1 MDHVEDGLPIPQR
14 YWAILTLMVGVAL
27 SCLDTALVNVAL
39 PRIAKDLNSS
49 PAASIWVINAYQ
61 LAVMISLLP
70 LASFGDIF
78 GYGRVY
84 RFGLMLYTG
93 AALISAL
100 AGSLE
105 MLTLGRALQGLGAAG
120 IMSVNTALIR
130 YTYPRWQLGRGIAL
144 TSLVVSTSSAA
155 GPTLA
160 AAILSVVSWPWL
172 FAVNVPIGIATLALS
187 MRLLPRTDPSG
198 HRFDL
203 WSAVLCALMFGS
215 LISGINGLGHRQAVL
230 TVTGEFIGTAA
241 SGYLLV
247 RRQAAQVMP
256 LLPID
261 LFRRPIFAVSV
272 TTSVLCFIAQG
283 LAFVSLPF
291 YLQDVIG
298 VSAVT
303 TGLLMTPWPATSA
316 LMAPFA
322 GRLADRY
329 PAGILGSIG
338 LAIVG
343 VGSVLLAVLPVHPDT
358 VDILW
363 RIAVCGGGMGLFQQP
378 NARAIVM
385 AAPRERS
392 GGAGAIQ
399 SSARL
404 LGQSIGAAMVA
415 LVFGVSV
422 GGRGAVTTLV
432 LAACFAAAAT
442 GVSLT
447 RQFDFVR
454 SGRPERKP
462 DATKPAEAPGPAA

>member
-1 MDHVEDGLPIPQR
+1 MDHAEDGLPIPQR

-49 PAASIWVINAYQ
+49 PANSIWVINAYQ

-130 YTYPRWQLGRGIAL
+130 YTYPRRQLGRGIAL

-172 FAVNVPIGIATLALS
+172 FAVNVPIGIAALAMS
-187 MRLLPRTDPSG
+187 MRLLPRTEPSG

-215 LISGINGLGHRQAVL
+215 LISGINGLGHRQGAL
-230 TVTGEFIGTAA
+230 TVAGEFIGTAA

-247 RRQAAQVMP
+247 RRQAAQAMP

-261 LFRRPIFAVSV
+261 LFRRPSFSVSV

-298 VSAVT
+298 VSAVA

-322 GRLADRY
+322 GRLARRY
-329 PAGILGSIG
+329 PAGLFGSIG

-343 VGSVLLAVLPVHPDT
+343 VGFVLLATLPAHPDSIG
-358 VDILW
+358 ILW

-415 LVFGVSV
+415 LVFGISVS
-422 GGRGAVTTLV
+422 GRGAVTALV

-442 GVSLT
+442 GVSMT

-454 SGRPERKP
+454 ADRPERKP
-462 DATKPAEAPGPAA
+462 GATKPAEALGPAA